1 MYKLRLS
8 LMVTMLVVFSMSGM
22 NASLA
27 AAEDRTSQSAIKVEL
42 TDIQKKELAH
52 LHKVIIER
60 KRELITKYVEF
71 GVITQE
77 KGQRI
82 ISRFEERYKKL
93 EQNGFIPKCD
103 KHKRHRKHDE

>member
-8 LMVTMLVVFSMSGM
+8 LLAMLVVMCVSGM

-42 TDIQKKELAH
+42 TELQKNELANI
-52 LHKVIIER
+52 HKGIME
-60 KRELITKYVEF
+60 KKKELITKYVEY
-71 GVITQE
+71 GVITEE
-77 KGQRI
+77 KGKMI
-82 ISRFEERYKKL
+82 ITRFEERYKKL

-103 KHKRHRKHDE
+103 KQKEHRKRD